1 MENSNLL
8 PLDYKFIYCK
18 YIDIF
23 MTITRRESKN
33 LRHKMRRK
41 RRHIRQIE
49 SRMKNQYEEYIAKM
63 NKFEYDT
70 WLSQIS
76 DQTEHDI
83 IYKNQVKLKEQILK
97 DIKAMDKE
105 VIQKELDVNEYLI
118 IDEVTNEDDNESSC
132 LIC

>member
-83 IYKNQVKLKEQILK
+83 IYKNQVKLKEQMLK

-118 IDEVTNEDDNESSC
+118 IDEVTNEDNNESSC

>member
-1 MENSNLL
+1 M

-41 RRHIRQIE
+41 RRHMRQIE
-49 SRMKNQYEEYIAKM
+49 SRIKNQYEEYIARM
-63 NKFEYDT
+63 NRFEYDT
-70 WLSQIS
+70 WLSEIS

-83 IYKNQVKLKEQILK
+83 TYKNQVKYKEQILK
-97 DIKAMDKE
+97 DIKVFDKQ
-105 VIQKELDVNEYLI
+105 VIQKELDENDYLI
-118 IDEVTNEDDNESSC
+118 IDEVTNEEDNESSC

>member
-8 PLDYKFIYCK
+8 RLDYKFIYCT
-18 YIDIF
+18 YIDKF

-49 SRMKNQYEEYIAKM
+49 SRMRNQYEEYIAKM
-63 NKFEYDT
+63 NKFEYNT
-70 WLSQIS
+70 WLSEIS
-76 DQTEHDI
+76 DKTEHDS
-83 IYKNQVKLKEQILK
+83 IYKNQVKFKESILK

-105 VIQKELDVNEYLI
+105 VIQRELDENDYLI

>member
-1 MENSNLL
+1 
-8 PLDYKFIYCK
+8 
-18 YIDIF
+18 

-33 LRHKMRRK
+33 LRHKIRRK

-76 DQTEHDI
+76 DKTEHDS
-83 IYKNQVKLKEQILK
+83 IYKNQVKFKESILK

-105 VIQKELDVNEYLI
+105 VIQRELDENDYLI
-118 IDEVTNEDDNESSC
+118 IDEVANEDDNESSC

>member
-8 PLDYKFIYCK
+8 HLDYKFIYCK

-76 DQTEHDI
+76 DQTEDDI

-97 DIKAMDKE
+97 NIKAIDKE
-105 VIQKELDVNEYLI
+105 VIQKELDVNDYLI
-118 IDEVTNEDDNESSC
+118 IDEVTNEEDNESSC

>member
-1 MENSNLL
+1 
-8 PLDYKFIYCK
+8 
-18 YIDIF
+18 